1 MGKDVKIRKL
11 ILYGPKGLRLG
22 IWASDLGKQMSDLKS
37 APLRQGTKK
46 ILMRLES

>member
-1 MGKDVKIRKL
+1 MRIEVKIREL

-22 IWASDLGKQMSDLKS
+22 IWASILGKRMSDLKS
-37 APLRQGTKK
+37 APSRQGTKE